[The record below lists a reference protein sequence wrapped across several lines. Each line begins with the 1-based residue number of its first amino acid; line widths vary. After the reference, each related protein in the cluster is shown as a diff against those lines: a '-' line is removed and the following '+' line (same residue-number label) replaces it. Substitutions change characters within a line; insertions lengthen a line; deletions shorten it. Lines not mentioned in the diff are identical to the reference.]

1 MTRRGLFSFVT
12 LFVAGF
18 LASCQSPPTT
28 PAPSA
33 KEVISTTTATT
44 DKRLK
49 EATAAFVR
57 MDYSTA
63 AAIWRPLA
71 EQGNPAAEVGMGKL
85 YDSGS
90 GVPKDPV
97 QATAWFQRAADQSF
111 AESECTLGLRYV
123 EGFGVQLRDVSQGLA
138 LMKRAA
144 DQGNGSC
151 AESIGELYRNGLF
164 GVPKDPV
171 QAAAWHRRGA
181 EMGDTLA
188 EGRLGIDYQFG
199 IGVEQDSAQAAYW
212 YRKEVEQMR
221 KDAEQGDVVAQLNL
235 GESYESA
242 SSGLPRDKAAA
253 LYWCGKAAQQTS
265 RIKVFAEQ
273 CVALAK

>member
-1 MTRRGLFSFVT
+1 MMRRCSFSFVT
-12 LFVAGF
+12 LFAAGF
-18 LASCQSPPTT
+18 LTSCQRLPTT
-28 PAPSA
+28 PPPSA
-33 KEVISTTTATT
+33 NEVMPRTTASTGE
-44 DKRLK
+44 RLK
-49 EATAAFVR
+49 AATAALTR

-90 GVPKDPV
+90 GVPKDPA
-97 QATAWFQRAADQSF
+97 QATVWFQRAADQGF
-111 AESECTLGLRYV
+111 AEGECTLGLRYV
-123 EGFGVQLRDVSQGLA
+123 EGLRVQLRDVSQGLA
-138 LMKRAA
+138 LMSRAV
-144 DQGNGSC
+144 DHGSGSC

-164 GVPKDPV
+164 GVPKDTV

-188 EGRLGIDYQFG
+188 EGRVGIDYQFG
-199 IGVEQDSAQAAYW
+199 IGVKQDSAQAAYW

-221 KDAEQGDVVAQLNL
+221 KAAEQGDVVAQLNL
-235 GESYESA
+235 GEAYAWA
-242 SSGLPRDKAAA
+242 SSGLSRDKTAA

-265 RIKVFAEQ
+265 RIKIFAEQ